1 MPYVLGN
8 RSKRNL
14 ENVHPQ
20 LIEVVKLAINKTKQ
34 DFTVVEGLR
43 SLEKQQEYVAKG
55 ASKTMNSKHLAQK
68 DGYSHAVDLY
78 PYYDGS
84 VQVHAPWQKW
94 KDISE
99 AMKES
104 AHELDVQIIWGG
116 DWKSFVD
123 APHYQI
129 EV

>member
-1 MPYVLGN
+1 MPYTLGN

-14 ENVHPQ
+14 ENVHPK
-20 LIEVVKLAINKTKQ
+20 LVEVVELAIKKTGQ

-43 SLEKQQEYVAKG
+43 TIEKQKEYLAKG
-55 ASKTMNSKHLAQK
+55 TSKTMNSKHLAQK

-84 VQVHAPWQKW
+84 VQVHAPWVKW
-94 KDISE
+94 VNISD
-99 AMKES
+99 AMK
-104 AHELDVQIIWGG
+104 AAALELGVQITWGG

-123 APHYQI
+123 GPHYQL